1 MSRQEDSNPRHGRT
15 REPDFEHATRAMRQR
30 WLAHSAGRFMGIVR
44 MLLGRIPR
52 TVCMLGVLPLPV
64 APVLEGI

>member
-1 MSRQEDSNPRHGRT
+1 LPWDSNPRHGRT

-30 WLAHSAGRFMGIVR
+30 WLAVRVGRFMGIAR

-52 TVCMLGVLPLPV
+52 TV
-64 APVLEGI
+64 